1 LRRVDLRARAEG
13 LIDPRLV
20 AFLTAIALASLHACA
35 STPPA
40 RPDNICAI
48 FEEKG
53 GWYKHARAAEKRWGM
68 PIPVG
73 MAFIH
78 KESSY
83 QSKARPERNKLLWVI
98 PWTRPSSAYGYAQA
112 TNEAWHDYRRATG
125 RRFVGRDDIR
135 DALDFIG
142 WYNNRSHR
150 SLGLDKADA
159 YSLYLAYYV
168 GPTGYKKGV
177 WRSQPQVKGYARRVA
192 DRAYRYQAQLA
203 RCEKKFQRRFLF
215 F

>member
-1 LRRVDLRARAEG
+1 MRRYLAVL
-13 LIDPRLV
+13 DPRLA
-20 AFLTAIALASLHACA
+20 AFLTAVLLVSLHACA
-35 STPPA
+35 GKPPA
-40 RPDNICAI
+40 RPDNLCQV

-53 GWYKHARAAEKRWGM
+53 GWYRHASAAEKRWGM

-83 QSKARPERNKLLWVI
+83 RSDARPERDRLLWVI

-112 TNEAWHDYRRATG
+112 TNEAWKDYRRDTG
-125 RRFVGRDDIR
+125 RRFVERDDMR

-142 WYNNRSHR
+142 WYNHRSHR
-150 SLGLDKADA
+150 RLGIDKADA
-159 YSLYLAYYV
+159 YNLYLAYYV
-168 GPTGYKKGV
+168 GPTGYARGDWKRQSKV
-177 WRSQPQVKGYARRVA
+177 QGYARRVA
-192 DRAYRYQAQLA
+192 DRAYRYGVQLA
-203 RCEKKFQRRFLF
+203 KCERRFKRRFLF